1 MTSFLQSFLFA
12 FKGIKH
18 LLQGRNFKIHLFLFA
33 TICIFGVLVSFT
45 LIEWLLVLLTSG
57 CVLAAEGINT
67 AIEELCNLYS
77 TENNTKIARI
87 KDISAG
93 AVLILSA
100 FALII
105 GLLLLF
111 KYFFTEPGI

>member
-12 FKGIKH
+12 IKGIKH
-18 LLQGRNFKIHLFLFA
+18 LLQGRNFKIQLFLFA
-33 TICIFGVLVSFT
+33 LICIFGGLVAFT
-45 LIEWLLVLLTSG
+45 LIEWLLVLLTSA
-57 CVLAAEGINT
+57 CVLTAEGLNT
-67 AIEELCNLYS
+67 SIEELCNLYS

-87 KDISAG
+87 KDIAAG
-93 AVLILSA
+93 AVLILST

-111 KYFFTEPGI
+111 KYFFKLLGI